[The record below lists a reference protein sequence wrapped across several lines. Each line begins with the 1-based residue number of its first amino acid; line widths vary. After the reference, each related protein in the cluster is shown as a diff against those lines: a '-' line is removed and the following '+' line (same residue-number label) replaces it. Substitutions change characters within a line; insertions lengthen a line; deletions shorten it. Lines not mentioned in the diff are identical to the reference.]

1 MLQKKVIA
9 VLGPTASGKSSLA
22 EHLATEFNGELLN
35 SDASAVYRELSVG
48 VTKPDEATRE
58 RIVHHLLDVTDLAR
72 GFTLMDYM
80 ELANTAIDEVSS
92 RCCLPILVGGSGL
105 YARAVLDGYRPP
117 LVEVSAE
124 VREEVRAMGAT
135 EALDKLR
142 ALDPQAH
149 DRIDRQNPRRV
160 GRALELAIAAGGPV
174 APARACPRADLD
186 ILRLILVP
194 TKQLIDERIRQRTL
208 QMWEGWVKEV
218 DQLEKK
224 GLTQWL
230 DVRKPIG
237 YDAVLAYRR
246 DEMSREQAIEQ
257 IVGQTTKLAKKQ
269 RTWLKREKTGPN
281 RHWLEL
287 NHTDEW
293 SELPDRASQLIRKFL
308 S

>member
-1 MLQKKVIA
+1 MGQKQVIA

-22 EHLATEFNGELLN
+22 EHLAVVFGGELLN
-35 SDASAVYRELSVG
+35 SDASAVYRELSIG
-48 VTKPDEATRE
+48 VTKPDDETRE
-58 RIVHHLLDVTDLAR
+58 RIPHHLLDLTDLGQ
-72 GFTLMDYM
+72 GFTLMDYI
-80 ELANTAIDEVSS
+80 ELANAAIDEVSS
-92 RCCLPILVGGSGL
+92 RSRIPIVVGGSGL
-105 YARAVLDGYRPP
+105 YARAVLDGFRPP
-117 LVEVSAE
+117 QIEVSTEIREQVRSMDPIQALAE
-124 VREEVRAMGAT
+124 LRVLDHGAY
-135 EALDKLR
+135 E
-142 ALDPQAH
+142 
-149 DRIDRQNPRRV
+149 RIDRQNPRRV
-160 GRALELAIAAGGPV
+160 SRALELAVAAGGPV
-174 APARACPRADLD
+174 EPAQARPRPDLD
-186 ILRLILVP
+186 IHRLILMP
-194 TKQLIDERIRQRTL
+194 ARELLNERIRGRTL

-218 DQLEKK
+218 DLLEKK

>member
-1 MLQKKVIA
+1 MAPKKVIA

-22 EHLATEFNGELLN
+22 EHLAVQFQGELLN

-48 VTKPDEATRE
+48 VTKPNAAIRK
-58 RIVHHLLDVTDLAR
+58 RIPHHLLDVTDLAR
-72 GFTLMDYM
+72 GFTLMDYI
-80 ELANTAIDEVSS
+80 ELANAAIDEVSS
-92 RCCLPILVGGSGL
+92 RSRLPILVGGSGL

-117 LVEVSAE
+117 QIEVSSE
-124 VREEVRAMGAT
+124 VRERIRAMDPMQ
-135 EALDKLR
+135 ALAKLQEI
-142 ALDPQAH
+142 DPVAH
-149 DRIDRQNPRRV
+149 ERVDRQNPRRV
-160 GRALELAIAAGGPV
+160 SRALELATAAGGPV
-174 APARACPRADLD
+174 APAQACPRTDLD
-186 ILRLILVP
+186 ILRLILMPV
-194 TKQLIDERIRQRTL
+194 KELLDERIRRRTL
-208 QMWEGWVKEV
+208 EMWEGWVKEV

-246 DEMSREQAIEQ
+246 DEMSREQAIDQ
-257 IVGQTTKLAKKQ
+257 IAGQTTKLAKKQ
-269 RTWLKREKTGPN
+269 RTWLKRDKTGPN

-293 SELPDRASQLIRKFL
+293 SELPDRASQLTRKFL